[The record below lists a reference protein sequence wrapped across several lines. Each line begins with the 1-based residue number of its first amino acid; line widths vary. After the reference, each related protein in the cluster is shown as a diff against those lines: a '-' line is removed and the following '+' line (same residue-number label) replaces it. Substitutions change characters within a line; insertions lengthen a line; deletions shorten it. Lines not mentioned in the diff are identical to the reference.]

1 MVKKHNLNS
10 SENSKQDN
18 KRVHGKFMLE
28 FDLKKILENIKNLYG
43 IDNEK
48 DSLQLIRSKT

>member
-43 IDNEK
+43 IEDEK
-48 DSLQLIRSKT
+48 DRLQLIRSKT

>member
-48 DSLQLIRSKT
+48 DRLQLIRSKT